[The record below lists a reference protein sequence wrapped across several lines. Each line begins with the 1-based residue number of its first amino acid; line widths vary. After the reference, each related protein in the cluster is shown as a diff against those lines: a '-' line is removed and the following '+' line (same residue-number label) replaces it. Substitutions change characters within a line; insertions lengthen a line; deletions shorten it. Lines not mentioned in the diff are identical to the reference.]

1 MADASFGSYA
11 IFLLMVMKILYIC
24 VNKLARSC
32 SEVSIGEKFFMVIQ
46 KKLGI

>member
-1 MADASFGSYA
+1 MTDTSFGSYA

-24 VNKLARSC
+24 KLTRSC

-46 KKLGI
+46 KKLGV